1 MSNGRTNER
10 EKEARGLWQSG
21 RFFHGLGDSPF
32 LPSNRRS
39 SPPCPVG
46 IIRPVRSY
54 RESASHGNRGSLRA
68 HTPLLV
74 PSRYLMVRVKSPITQ
89 LPRRVY
95 ARARIHANGR
105 VCIVDIKA
113 PDLTALDP
121 AYDSVLCTSTYVR
134 AYVCRHCVFVCIETV
149 VQVCVNVRLDRAPV
163 AFALPPL
170 MPLVANDLPHVSRP
184 ERASC

>member
-1 MSNGRTNER
+1 MRER
-10 EKEARGLWQSG
+10 KKPAGSG
-21 RFFHGLGDSPF
+21 NQEGFSTVSAIPLFSRLTVDLHPRAPLALSVPF
-32 LPSNRRS
+32 VLTA
-39 SPPCPVG
+39 SPP
-46 IIRPVRSY
+46 
-54 RESASHGNRGSLRA
+54 SHGNRGSLRA

-134 AYVCRHCVFVCIETV
+134 TRMCADIVYLCV
-149 VQVCVNVRLDRAPV
+149 
-163 AFALPPL
+163 
-170 MPLVANDLPHVSRP
+170 
-184 ERASC
+184 

>member
-1 MSNGRTNER
+1 MRER
-10 EKEARGLWQSG
+10 KKPAGSG
-21 RFFHGLGDSPF
+21 NQEGFSTVSAIPLFSRLTVDLHPRAPLALSVPF
-32 LPSNRRS
+32 VLTA
-39 SPPCPVG
+39 SPPATEIV
-46 IIRPVRSY
+46 
-54 RESASHGNRGSLRA
+54 EARA

-134 AYVCRHCVFVCIETV
+134 TYVCRHCVL
-149 VQVCVNVRLDRAPV
+149 CV
-163 AFALPPL
+163 
-170 MPLVANDLPHVSRP
+170 
-184 ERASC
+184 